1 MNPMRRTVLKST
13 GSAGLLALLATAGFL
28 RPSDVL
34 ANGWNKIAFD
44 SKTMVET
51 LKALGASTPASS
63 DAIQLRAPDIA
74 KNGAVVPI
82 AVDSKLPGTQ
92 SIAVLIDKNP
102 QPLAASFE
110 LPSGTEGT
118 VTTRVKM
125 GQTSDVY
132 ALVRAEGKF
141 YMVKKEIKVTLGGC
155 GG

>member
-1 MNPMRRTVLKST
+1 M
-13 GSAGLLALLATAGFL
+13 
-28 RPSDVL
+28 
-34 ANGWNKIAFD
+34 
-44 SKTMVET
+44 
-51 LKALGASTPASS
+51 
-63 DAIQLRAPDIA
+63 
-74 KNGAVVPI
+74 
-82 AVDSKLPGTQ
+82 PGTQ
-92 SIAVLIDKNP
+92 SFAVLIDKNP

-132 ALVRAEGKF
+132 ALVRADGKF